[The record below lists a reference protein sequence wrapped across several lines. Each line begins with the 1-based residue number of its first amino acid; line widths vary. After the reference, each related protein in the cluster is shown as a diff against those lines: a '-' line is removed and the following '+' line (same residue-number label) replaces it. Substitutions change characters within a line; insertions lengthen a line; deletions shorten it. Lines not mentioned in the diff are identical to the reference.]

1 MQSISSPLFCITSDV
16 DWASD
21 YAIANTLDR
30 FLQFGIKPTIFA
42 THKSRLLDKLI
53 SDQQIKI
60 GIHPNFLSGSTH
72 GTSPHEVVEHVTS
85 LYPQAQCYRSH
96 SFFDNTHVSLL
107 MRERGFT
114 YDSNLCLHLQPNLV
128 PLQHASGITRFPVFW
143 EDDIHWLNTNGD
155 WDLEKY
161 MPSFLSP
168 GLKILNIHPFFFT
181 LNIPDQ
187 RYYQDVKPEIRSL
200 NDDNLRFAGPGVQT
214 FVMQLIEALTQQGHR
229 FHTLSELHRM
239 LPVSAFLVPKDE
251 SAGRMTEHSD
261 EEFKQYWLLSDTQKQ
276 AFIKESYEKRNVTDP
291 YATARDY
298 NAKELEIKTIATSLK
313 QEGTLIDLGC
323 GNGHTLL
330 SLAKAFEDW
339 SLIGVDFSES
349 LIKGAN
355 QLLELHQSELR
366 CRPQFVCD
374 DALRFIRDTESASV
388 DCVLTE
394 RFIQN
399 LPSSDVQRAVIREAY
414 RMLRPGGRFLMCE
427 GSEDGFDALNHLR
440 STVGLSVIPAIS
452 SDNVSAIRLKDADVE
467 AFAANVV
474 GFKLVQKLGSS
485 IYFIIARVL
494 HPLLVSP
501 QRPRFD
507 ARIND
512 LAARI
517 QSQMPFQ
524 PGFGS
529 NTLWVF
535 EKPGLP
541 SAREIQDEI

>member
-21 YAIANTLDR
+21 YAIGSTMDR
-30 FLQFGIKPTIFA
+30 FFHCGIKPTVFA
-42 THKSRLLDKLI
+42 THKSRLLDILI
-53 SDQQIKI
+53 SNDQIEI
-60 GIHPNFLSGSTH
+60 GLHPNFLPGSTH
-72 GTSPHEVVEHVTS
+72 GANPQEVVDHIRS
-85 LYPQAQCYRSH
+85 LYPQAQAYRSH

-114 YDSNLCLHLQPNLV
+114 YDSNLCLHLQPNLS

-143 EDDIHWLNTNGD
+143 EDDIHWMNTNGD

-161 MPSFLSP
+161 LPSFLSP

-187 RYYQDVKPEIRSL
+187 QYYTDVKPQIRTL
-200 NDDNLRFAGPGVQT
+200 NDQALRFDGPGVQT
-214 FVMQLIEALTQQGHR
+214 FVMQLLEELKRQGHR

-239 LPVSAFLVPKDE
+239 LPISDFLVPTDE
-251 SAGRMTEHSD
+251 TAGRMTEHSD
-261 EEFKQYWLLSDTQKQ
+261 EEFKQYWLLSDSQKQ
-276 AFIKESYEKRNVTDP
+276 VFIKESYEKRNVTDP

-298 NAKELEIKTIATSLK
+298 NAKELEIKTIAVSLK
-313 QEGTLIDLGC
+313 QEGTLVDLGC
-323 GNGHTLL
+323 GNGYTLL
-330 SLAKAFEDW
+330 SLAKSFKEW

-349 LIKGAN
+349 LIQGAN
-355 QLLELHQSELR
+355 QLLAQHEKELR
-366 CRPQFVCD
+366 THPQFICG
-374 DALRFIRDTESASV
+374 DALLFVRDVESASV

-399 LPSSDVQRAVIREAY
+399 LPSSEVQKAVIREAY
-414 RMLRPGGRFLMCE
+414 RMLRPGGRLLMCE

-440 STVGLSVIPAIS
+440 SSVGLSVIPATS

-467 AFAANVV
+467 AFAEKEI

-517 QSQMPFQ
+517 QSELPFQ

-535 EKPGLP
+535 EKPELP
-541 SAREIQDEI
+541 GAREVHQEI